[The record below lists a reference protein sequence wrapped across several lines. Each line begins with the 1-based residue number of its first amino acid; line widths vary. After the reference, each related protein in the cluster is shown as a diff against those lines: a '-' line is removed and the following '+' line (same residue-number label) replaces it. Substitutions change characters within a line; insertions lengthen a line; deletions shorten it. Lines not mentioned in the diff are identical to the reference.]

1 MLLLRALA
9 ARSLVFGSLFVAV
22 CGHAGRWSLFPAQ
35 KNRRVAAAAALK
47 QAEYSQLADWFT
59 PRLQDSHVP
68 NVILAAER
76 LGEARDTTAVP
87 DLMSALERCVE
98 TQPPGW
104 SECAAALANAL
115 ARIGDRR
122 ALPLLYRLDNVRGI
136 GLIPAVRNAIA
147 AIEPQTSLLRAG
159 QRFRR
164 SSGSSSSAPY
174 RPVPTPRMRPF
185 CCAVAREANRQID
198 AHSLRM
204 PRSLPSFANTAVL
217 IVGDVMLD
225 EYVWGDVRRISQ
237 EAAGS
242 GRGGHAPHLRAGG
255 RSQCRYQCRRAWRAR
270 VSGRRCRTRSFR
282 RAIAARP

>member
-1 MLLLRALA
+1 MQGDEQVVKSARTNITRFFIIGSLITGLALLSVPEILLLRALLNYPPVFA
-9 ARSLVFGSLFVAV
+9 LVVFALCAITLAVGASSLRKKISAW
-22 CGHAGRWSLFPAQ
+22 RQ
-35 KNRRVAAAAALK
+35 RRRVK
-47 QAEYSQLADWFT
+47 QAEYSPLADWLA

-87 DLMSALERCVE
+87 DLMNALERCVE

-159 QRFRR
+159 SAFDVPPGSLLR
-164 SSGSSSSAPY
+164 SVQTRPDANESAILLRSG
-174 RPVPTPRMRPF
+174 
-185 CCAVAREANRQID
+185 E
-198 AHSLRM
+198 
-204 PRSLPSFANTAVL
+204 
-217 IVGDVMLD
+217 
-225 EYVWGDVRRISQ
+225 
-237 EAAGS
+237 
-242 GRGGHAPHLRAGG
+242 RGE
-255 RSQCRYQCRRAWRAR
+255 
-270 VSGRRCRTRSFR
+270 
-282 RAIAARP
+282 